1 MRALLVLIFLALA
14 GPVLAVQP
22 SEMLDDPGLEARA
35 RSISEGLRCP
45 VCRNES
51 IDESNADIAHDL
63 RVLVRERLVAGDTD
77 EQVVNYIVDR
87 YGDFVLLRPR
97 FGGSTWALWLAAPAL
112 LLVGG
117 GIAALFISR
126 QRRGSGRGAGPG
138 GEANLSE
145 EERRRLEALLQ
156 DP

>member
-1 MRALLVLIFLALA
+1 MRALLVLLFMALA

-22 SEMLDDPGLEARA
+22 SEMLADPALEARA
-35 RSISEGLRCP
+35 RQISEGLRCP

-63 RVLVRERLVAGDTD
+63 RILVRERLAQGDTD
-77 EQVVNYIVDR
+77 AQVVDYIVDR

-97 FGGSTWALWLAAPAL
+97 FGGSTWALWLAGPAL

-117 GIAALFISR
+117 GIAALFIAR
-126 QRRGSGRGAGPG
+126 QRRGMRRPGAGV
-138 GEANLSE
+138 ETLTE
-145 EERRRLEALLQ
+145 EERHRLDALLHER
-156 DP
+156 